1 MNQGAIAVRMIAAG
15 STVRVWVLTLFALGL
30 SIGLLMVRNSQL
42 SGDQMPML
50 DLGWQLARN
59 HVWVAHGMLTSA
71 GGYSPGGLTGLLT
84 GIQLLLWNDYRSP
97 ALFILLLNAGAF
109 LLLLQAL
116 RPALT
121 ELGQLLLLL
130 VVWLSPWHLY
140 FSSHLW
146 DPNYMFVFAVLHLV
160 TAQRM
165 WRYNETWT
173 TAAHVLILGLGVQMH
188 TSAAVL
194 CILSLLLYVKGLI
207 RVNRTGFALGV
218 LLCVASL
225 VPWLLAVN
233 QQPGLMPGGK
243 GFPLR
248 GLLYVF
254 PVLRGILYW
263 VKMSSLSLAGHME
276 DFNFIP
282 ALGVTLD
289 HILRPLAGL
298 LTTLTQVSLIASA
311 WLQWRFFRKRL
322 LLPLRA
328 QRIPSHPR
336 RWLRLYVTTFLWA
349 ALIAF
354 ALSPTTIMHWQ
365 VLIAL
370 PASAL
375 AFIMS
380 AEVLARS
387 RFRVRIHR
395 ATRAWGVVAV
405 VLLLCEAIASPM
417 YRCGTY
423 RLQAPSAILADLH
436 VRMECFNDHGQ

>member
-1 MNQGAIAVRMIAAG
+1 MNQGALAVRLTAAG
-15 STVRVWVLTLFALGL
+15 STVRVWVLTLFTLGL

-59 HVWVAHGMLTSA
+59 HVLVAHGMLTSA

-84 GIQLLLWNDYRSP
+84 GIQLLLWTDYRSP

-109 LLLLQAL
+109 LLLRHAL

-130 VVWLSPWHLY
+130 LVWLSPWHLY

-165 WRYNETWT
+165 WKYNEAWA

-194 CILSLLLYVKGLI
+194 CILSLLLYAKGLI
-207 RVNRTGFALGV
+207 RVNWMGFALGV

-225 VPWLLAVN
+225 VPWFLALH
-233 QQPGLMPGGK
+233 QQPELMPGGK

-254 PVLRGILYW
+254 PLLRGILYW

-276 DFNFIP
+276 DFSFIP
-282 ALGVTLD
+282 ALGATLD
-289 HILRPLAGL
+289 GLLRPLAGL
-298 LTTLTQVSLIASA
+298 LSTLTQVSLVASA

-322 LLPLRA
+322 LLPFRA
-328 QRIPSHPR
+328 VRAPSQPR
-336 RWLRLYVTTFLWA
+336 GWLRIYVTTFLWA
-349 ALIAF
+349 ALISF

-365 VLIAL
+365 VLVAL

-375 AFIMS
+375 VVVMS
-380 AEVLARS
+380 AEVVARS
-387 RFRVRIHR
+387 RFRLRIQR
-395 ATRAWGVVAV
+395 ATKVWGVAAVA
-405 VLLLCEAIASPM
+405 LLLCEAMASPM

-423 RLQAPSAILADLH
+423 RLQAPNAILADLH
-436 VRMECFNDHGQ
+436 VRMECFNAHGK